1 VLAVAAIE
9 QVAGDYNRQELQSE
23 PVVASGNALHA
34 VNLLGAAHDKYDYM
48 EPEDAESMRILEDR
62 IAADKE
68 KLGKYKASLKAKR
81 AESVRLSGYRAAYM
95 RGRLEDPNS
104 GFHDIYRQ
112 VLINAEQARG
122 SLSDRKTFEEAHR
135 LGSALVNLNQYLVS
149 SSESQPLVVVR
160 NIPITNQAA
169 NESLQIDYGYSAQSK
184 DANVFDDGRVKVV
197 YGNDNAIQ
205 TSQSWLSIDTLAEP
219 PIHSLKQSGD
229 NSHFIYDSEK
239 VVKVNKAG
247 AMRKGTLSS
256 ADVAPVAENAQIPLP
271 VGNLFP
277 PREEKPFIIHD
288 NLHGGTDSII
298 LPENLQGLRGQTL
311 LLIGELAIIEGLGVL
326 PSQIHERLGE
336 EKGRVVRAMV
346 KTVTRKE
353 FDIKLAV

>member
-169 NESLQIDYGYSAQSK
+169 NESLQIDYGYSALSK

-205 TSQSWLSIDTLAEP
+205 TSQSWLSIDTLTEP

-229 NSHFIYDSEK
+229 NSH
-239 VVKVNKAG
+239 
-247 AMRKGTLSS
+247 
-256 ADVAPVAENAQIPLP
+256 VAPVAENAQIPLP